1 MVVVVF
7 VASGGAA
14 LEAEAAF
21 ALGGM
26 CVFVW
31 GLCWGGSTVGVWCG
45 HSQRGVIGRSSVMAS
60 TARDSVCVNGK

>member
-26 CVFVW
+26 CVFV
-31 GLCWGGSTVGVWCG
+31 
-45 HSQRGVIGRSSVMAS
+45 
-60 TARDSVCVNGK
+60 